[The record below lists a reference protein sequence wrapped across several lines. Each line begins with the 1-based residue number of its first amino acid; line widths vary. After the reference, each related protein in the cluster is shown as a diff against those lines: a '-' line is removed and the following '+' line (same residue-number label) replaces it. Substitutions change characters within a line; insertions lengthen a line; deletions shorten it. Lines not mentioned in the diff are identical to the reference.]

1 MFWVDPAAGTLAW
14 DKPGKKSSKP
24 NKGPFPLVSVLPDI
38 PPERDAR
45 AWFKQADA
53 DGSGE
58 IDADELAALDKK
70 ARGEKLS
77 KARLKEAMAALD
89 KDGNGTISFDEF
101 QVRPQHHAR
110 PAPAR
115 VPTDAACRQDW
126 WAENGGDLE
135 THRALALTIV
145 AGKTE
150 LLVVAPDS
158 ATKSAWVD
166 VRVTLSRFCARGVA
180 VAADQKTHHR

>member
-58 IDADELAALDKK
+58 IDADELAALYKK
-70 ARGEKLS
+70 AREEKLS

-101 QVRPQHHAR
+101 QVRPQHHPR
-110 PAPAR
+110 PAPCANRCR
-115 VPTDAACRQDW
+115 VPSGLVGGERRRPRDAPRPGADDRGRQDR
-126 WAENGGDLE
+126 AAGGGARQRHEERLGGRESDTFSILC
-135 THRALALTIV
+135 
-145 AGKTE
+145 
-150 LLVVAPDS
+150 
-158 ATKSAWVD
+158 
-166 VRVTLSRFCARGVA
+166 SRCCR
-180 VAADQKTHHR
+180 RR

>member
-58 IDADELAALDKK
+58 LDADELAALYKK
-70 ARGEKLS
+70 AREEKLS
-77 KARLKEAMAALD
+77 KARLKEAMAATTCVAWSAGECVPL
-89 KDGNGTISFDEF
+89 
-101 QVRPQHHAR
+101 HA
-110 PAPAR
+110 
-115 VPTDAACRQDW
+115 
-126 WAENGGDLE
+126 AE
-135 THRALALTIV
+135 
-145 AGKTE
+145 
-150 LLVVAPDS
+150 
-158 ATKSAWVD
+158 AW
-166 VRVTLSRFCARGVA
+166 RRWGPCNWSWGRCGYCARSAG
-180 VAADQKTHHR
+180 

>member
-58 IDADELAALDKK
+58 IDADELAALYKK
-70 ARGEKLS
+70 AREEKLS

-166 VRVTLSRFCARGVA
+166 VRVTLSLLCSRLR
-180 VAADQKTHHR
+180 RR